1 MYLINNSLVRD
12 LNFNNSTDRQFA
24 LCESCFWTA
33 AIFKSKVKRNTI
45 ITLDVCLACFNRNI
59 SLIPLTRDETYELK
73 LRPEGGWEM
82 KFSKSSYG
90 NS

>member
-1 MYLINNSLVRD
+1 MYQINNSLVQD

-24 LCESCFWTA
+24 LCESCFWSAT
-33 AIFKSKVKRNTI
+33 IFKSKLKRNTI
-45 ITLDVCLACFNRNI
+45 ITSGVCPACFSKNI

-73 LRPEGGWEM
+73 LRPKGGWEM